1 MEYMTPEME
10 IITFQSQDVLTLSDT
25 GHSPWQTGA
34 PALYS
39 SLCAQAVSYPQLA

>member
-25 GHSPWQTGA
+25 GHSPWQTGTEEFEF
-34 PALYS
+34 Y
-39 SLCAQAVSYPQLA
+39 